1 MITAY
6 NTVYKDRYTNLF
18 QEAMDVLIEKGAI
31 TEVSEEP
38 VFDENGKPLYDK
50 EGNPVVN
57 KKPLNDRDYITSLD
71 QYFTRIGDLAAFHSD
86 NASTAQTNEEYAKYA
101 KFLMIPLDEEY
112 FNIDAN
118 ARSITVPPN
127 YRQNGVSVT
136 EDIVAETLMFRIDR
150 YFDFVDL
157 MTTTIWVMWKNP
169 EGQEGASKVSL
180 IDYETEPGKILFGW
194 PLTAKVVGKTRGTLE
209 FAIRFFKKDGTLVN
223 YSLNILPAK
232 VEIKQGIIIS
242 PIGDMDVD
250 DPSLLFKDF
259 VQNSTAISGPEADTP
274 EFIEGVFAAS
284 VDFTSENK
292 AIIKAAAIVE
302 DTGALNYKWYYYPS
316 YIKEDGTIVNSTDSF
331 NITSYAEV
339 AYEPTG
345 DTTPVDN
352 KTYYIKGE
360 NGSYPELDLS
370 EVNTFPED
378 KGEIYERY
386 TKLEIPIKLKE
397 GEELTKGE
405 EISTDTI
412 GAGRYYVQA
421 TNRYGADSKTAKT
434 PNYCNVYIP
443 QAIKLIKDLPPYL
456 TLVDGA
462 ALEVE
467 AQVRVAFEEEEKEEF
482 AEENATMSYAWKFT
496 NKVGEEKEL
505 ESISPRINPAEIGW
519 YKAIVTATRNG
530 ESLETTSEICKV
542 TKSVQA
548 PTIGLPEDEDIIV
561 QDNTLFVT
569 VTAGDPSKTIEVII
583 EDMGGEL
590 YSDAI
595 DIKWYKQVLDEGED
609 TNDMSNDIEI
619 INGSEPPEVVKDS
632 IIVTEDEL
640 GKHAFITFQYAT
652 GNINNTLSY
661 YIVVTN
667 ELNGRRASSVLKGEN
682 EEQIYIK
689 VVTGIN

>member
-31 TEVSEEP
+31 TDIIEEP
-38 VFDENGKPLYDK
+38 VLDENGDPLYDK

-57 KKPLNDRDYITSLD
+57 KKPSKNDDYITSLD
-71 QYFTRIGDLAAFHSD
+71 QYFTRIGNLAAFHSD

-112 FNIDAN
+112 FNINAN
-118 ARSITVPPN
+118 ARSITVPAN

-194 PLTAKVVGKTRGTLE
+194 PLTAKVVGKTKGILE
-209 FAIRFFKKDGTLVN
+209 FAIRFFKKDGTLIN
-223 YSLNILPAK
+223 YSLNILPTK

-259 VQNSTAISGPEADTP
+259 VQNSTAISGPKADTP

-284 VDFTSENK
+284 VDFTSESNT
-292 AIIKAAAIVE
+292 IIKAAATIE

-331 NITSYAEV
+331 NITSYAEDI
-339 AYEPTG
+339 YEITE
-345 DTTPVDN
+345 DTNPVDN
-352 KTYYIKGE
+352 KTYYIKKDKG
-360 NGSYPELDLS
+360 YIVLDLS
-370 EVNTFPED
+370 EANTFPED

-386 TKLEIPIKLKE
+386 TELEIPIKLEEGKE
-397 GEELTKGE
+397 LIKGE

-421 TNRYGADSKTAKT
+421 TNRYGADTKTART

-443 QAIKLIKDLPPYL
+443 QAIKLVKDLPPYL
-456 TLVDGA
+456 TLVEGA

-467 AQVRVAFEEEEKEEF
+467 AQATVDFEEEKF
-482 AEENATMSYAWKFT
+482 AEGNSTMSYAWEFT
-496 NKVGEEKEL
+496 NKDKEVSEL
-505 ESISPRINPAEIGW
+505 DSIFPRINPAEIGW

-530 ESLETTSEICKV
+530 ESLETTSETCKV
-542 TKSVQA
+542 TEPIQA
-548 PTIGLPEDEDIIV
+548 PTISLPEGSIIIENDLYV
-561 QDNTLFVT
+561 PVS
-569 VTAGDPSKTIEVII
+569 AGDPTETVEVII
-583 EDMGGEL
+583 ADMGGEL
-590 YSDAI
+590 YSDGI
-595 DIKWYKQVLDEGED
+595 EVKWYKHIADEE
-609 TNDMSNDIEI
+609 NDIE
-619 INGSEPPEVVKDS
+619 
-632 IIVTEDEL
+632 VTEEL
-640 GKHAFITFQYAT
+640 PEIVELTVEDGVEGTKHAYITFQYAT
-652 GNINNTLSY
+652 TNEPAMSY
-661 YIVVTN
+661 YIKVTN
-667 ELNGRRASSVLKGEN
+667 KLNNEEKSSVLANENGE
-682 EEQIYIK
+682 IYIVLTTK
-689 VVTGIN
+689 